1 MYMPL
6 LLSLTLGTRIS
17 ETMGIKFK
25 DIDFS
30 AQVVYISRQLGRAM
44 EEEDAAFLVS
54 SPLETKTT
62 NGIRASHS
70 QNG

>member
-1 MYMPL
+1 
-6 LLSLTLGTRIS
+6 
-17 ETMGIKFK
+17 MGIKFK